1 MDNPIVI
8 IDGAPW
14 VTSLVIAGRV
24 GYAHATVIKLV
35 REHQSDLEE
44 FGLVRFEIQARP
56 VGQHGG
62 ADAEFAI
69 LNEQQASLIL
79 TYMRNNDVV
88 RAFKKSLI
96 KGFWA
101 MRDRVKS
108 HPTPER
114 SPAELLLL
122 MAQQNL
128 EHERRL
134 LTVEQKVDQVES
146 ALLIRDQYM
155 TVLEFFQ
162 RHGMPTDKKA
172 LQQFGKLAS
181 RNSRERG
188 TVIATKHQDD
198 RGFRGNVNAYHPD
211 ILYGLLR

>member
-1 MDNPIVI
+1 MDNLIVI
-8 IDGAPW
+8 IDGTPW
-14 VTSLVIAGRV
+14 VTSLVMARSV

-35 REHQSDLEE
+35 REHQYDLEE

-62 ADAEFAI
+62 ADVEYAI

-88 RAFKKSLI
+88 RAFKKNLI
-96 KGFWA
+96 KCFWA
-101 MRDRVKS
+101 MRHRLAS
-108 HPTPER
+108 PPTPQR

-128 EHERRL
+128 EHEQRL
-134 LTVEQKVDQVES
+134 LTVEQKVNQVENK
-146 ALLIRDQYM
+146 LLTRDQYM

-162 RHGMPTDKKA
+162 RLGMKTNKEA
-172 LQQFGKLAS
+172 LQQFGKSAS
-181 RNSRERG
+181 RRSRECG
-188 TVIATKHQDD
+188 CEIATKHQDD

-211 ILYGLLR
+211 ILYGLL